1 MSGRFLGL
9 NQNLAIKLNDTT
21 SRPWCDSNAQPC
33 DQDSDASHCFTVHQ
47 FIFGYI
53 LLKQTLTLINQTS
66 FLWIIVNQNSHD
78 QR

>member
-1 MSGRFLGL
+1 MSERFLGL

-21 SRPWCDSNAQPC
+21 SRLWCDY
-33 DQDSDASHCFTVHQ
+33 CFTVYQ
-47 FIFGYI
+47 FIIGYI
-53 LLKQTLTLINQTS
+53 SLKQTLTLINQTY